1 MEAFLTNRIYYVA
14 ILKFLY
20 RSKRK
25 DSRLYQTKT
34 YVYIIINQIINHNNN
49 QIIDYGIANSGI
61 WMNSINYELFMVN

>member
-20 RSKRK
+20 RNKRK

-49 QIIDYGIANSGI
+49 QIILF
-61 WMNSINYELFMVN
+61 MSINKLTMIME